1 MVDWSYLIEI
11 LPPLL
16 VATVVTIRIAL
27 IGFALSLIVGL
38 AIATIRLA
46 RIPVISSLVF
56 YLAEFI
62 RLTPLIVQLFFAYYV
77 LPEVGISIPA
87 EPTGIIV
94 IGLHYSTY
102 TAEVFRSGILAV
114 PKGQWEAGKSLR
126 LSRAIIWRKIILPQ
140 AVRPMVPALG
150 NYLIALFKE
159 VPLLATITVYEL
171 LNTANLIAGQSFRY
185 FEVLTSVAAIF
196 FVISYASSVV
206 IRRIEVSGRMRERT
220 AV

>member
-1 MVDWSYLIEI
+1 
-11 LPPLL
+11 
-16 VATVVTIRIAL
+16 
-27 IGFALSLIVGL
+27 
-38 AIATIRLA
+38 
-46 RIPVISSLVF
+46 
-56 YLAEFI
+56 
-62 RLTPLIVQLFFAYYV
+62 
-77 LPEVGISIPA
+77 
-87 EPTGIIV
+87 
-94 IGLHYSTY
+94 
-102 TAEVFRSGILAV
+102 
-114 PKGQWEAGKSLR
+114 
-126 LSRAIIWRKIILPQ
+126 
-140 AVRPMVPALG
+140 MVPALG